1 MKNISFD
8 NPYLLLLI
16 IPIALLFLISFF
28 VIRNKDNR
36 SLGWTVSLVLH
47 IVIGTL
53 GTLAI
58 AGLSQ
63 TRVLTK
69 TTVYVLADVSY
80 SSERSYE
87 EIDGY
92 INEINGALPENSEL
106 GVVCFGRDCVI
117 STSAG
122 KTPNKSVVAY

>member
-16 IPIALLFLISFF
+16 IPIALLFILSFF
-28 VIRNKDNR
+28 LIRNKDNR
-36 SLGWTVSLVLH
+36 SLGWTLSLALH
-47 IVIGTL
+47 IIISALTV
-53 GTLAI
+53 LAV

-80 SSERSYE
+80 SSDRSYE

-92 INEINGALPENSEL
+92 VKESLL
-106 GVVCFGRDCVI
+106 G
-117 STSAG
+117 
-122 KTPNKSVVAY
+122 